1 MSFTA
6 AAERTLPRLG
16 RVGTAA
22 AFVALAIA
30 LLPVADFRIA
40 GHDPWAELA
49 RLGQGLLSPDFSA
62 IGSLSHAALLT
73 VSFAICGVAA
83 GAATGFIL
91 APFHRHG
98 PVRLFCICIRSIHEL
113 FWAILLMQVTG
124 LSAATGVLAIA
135 ISYSGIFAKVF
146 SEYLDEADPR
156 PVAAI
161 PPGADPVS
169 VHVFAR
175 LPLALR
181 EIRIYVLYRL
191 ECGLRS
197 SAVLGFIGLPT
208 LGFELDSFLKQGMY
222 GAVAAVLIVY
232 YVLIATMRLWMRWP
246 LVPAYIA
253 ASFAFLAMLKTPPMA
268 SGALWRFLTSD
279 IVPAPLR
286 NGDLGE
292 MATWGR
298 FWSWLENLLVNQA
311 LPGLAATMIVA
322 QIALVL
328 AGIVAL
334 IGFPLIVRPLTGRI
348 GAFFGHVGLVVGRST
363 PEYMLAY
370 ILLQIFGPSM
380 LPAVLALG
388 LHNGTIIA
396 HLLGRQSAGIHE
408 GLRADAPRGANLYF
422 FELLPRVYGSF
433 LALCFYRWEII
444 VRESALVGLLGI
456 STLGFY
462 VGAAIQEIRI
472 DRALVLLAV
481 TMLATI
487 AIDLVSRRMRAAL
500 GIESLAVKTE
510 PAREA

>member
-1 MSFTA
+1 MSYIA
-6 AAERTLPRLG
+6 VAERSLPRLG

-30 LLPVADFRIA
+30 LMPVADFRIA
-40 GHDPWAELA
+40 SHDPWAELA
-49 RLGQGLLSPDFSA
+49 RMGRGLLSPDFSA
-62 IGSLSHAALLT
+62 IGSLSYAAALT
-73 VSFAICGVAA
+73 ISFAICGVAA
-83 GAATGFIL
+83 GATVGFAL
-91 APFHRHG
+91 APFYHYR

-113 FWAILLMQVTG
+113 FWAILLMQITG

-156 PVAAI
+156 PVAAM
-161 PPGADPVS
+161 PPKADPIS
-169 VHVFAR
+169 IHFFAR

-197 SAVLGFIGLPT
+197 SAVLGFVGLPT
-208 LGFELDSFLKQGMY
+208 LGFELDSFLKLGMY
-222 GAVAAVLIVY
+222 GAVAAVLIIY
-232 YVLIATMRLWMRWP
+232 YVLIATMRWWMRGA
-246 LVPAYIA
+246 LAPAYIA
-253 ASFAFLAMLKTPPMA
+253 ASIAFLATLHTPPMA
-268 SGALWRFLTSD
+268 SGALSRFLTHD

-286 NGDLGE
+286 NGDITEL
-292 MATWGR
+292 ATWGR
-298 FWSWLENLLVNQA
+298 FWTWLEKLMLNQA

-322 QIALVL
+322 QIALVV

-334 IGFPLIVRPLTGRI
+334 LGFPLIVRSLTGRI
-348 GAFFGHVGLVVGRST
+348 GAVFGHIGLVVGRST

-370 ILLQIFGPSM
+370 ILLQVFGPSM

-396 HLLGRQSAGIHE
+396 HLLGRQSTGIHQ

-472 DRALVLLAV
+472 DRAVVLLLV
-481 TMLATI
+481 TMLATVV
-487 AIDLVSRRMRAAL
+487 IDIISRRLRAAL
-500 GIESLAVKTE
+500 GIESLAART
-510 PAREA
+510 PAGREV